1 MAFRTFSSVRCATWI
16 AAMAVCVAGCAQTG
30 TAASLP
36 ASVNAT
42 APAAGTRPA
51 VTSLSGDARPAA
63 AAAPAADAAAQGN
76 VAELA
81 QMLHDGRIVEMR
93 TTYNGSYGASLMFDP
108 REMTYYAALFQ
119 DKHLWRVIK
128 SQEKPRA
135 EAVYANF
142 VQQTA
147 QLADVEIRRT
157 ELQAQKAFLER
168 AIALQANRAQRLE
181 ADLGVAR
188 SQQAEVAQRQQSAQ
202 AQARAL
208 QVEKHAAQVQLRD
221 LQEQVRQLERQA
233 ETGLP
238 ARK

>member
-1 MAFRTFSSVRCATWI
+1 MAFRNFSPARCATWI
-16 AAMAVCVAGCAQTG
+16 VALAACAHAG
-30 TAASLP
+30 AAW
-36 ASVNAT
+36 SVDAT
-42 APAAGTRPA
+42 APVAGSRPA
-51 VTSLSGDARPAA
+51 VTSLSGDAATAA
-63 AAAPAADAAAQGN
+63 SATDATARGN

-108 REMTYYAALFQ
+108 REMTYYVALFQ

-128 SQEKPRA
+128 SQEKSRA
-135 EAVYANF
+135 EMVYANF
-142 VQQTA
+142 VQQTV

-157 ELQAQKAFLER
+157 ELQAQQTFLER
-168 AIALQANRAQRLE
+168 VIALQANRARQLQ
-181 ADLGVAR
+181 ADLSVAH
-188 SQQAEVAQRQQSAQ
+188 SQQAEVAQRQKAAQ
-202 AQARAL
+202 EQTQVL
-208 QVEKHAAQVQLRD
+208 QVEKRAAQLQLRD